1 MIVITINI
9 KLKMENTIVLSIV
22 TVIAIMEAQNGS
34 FLTFALIRFTICFT
48 GHTLFIYGQSFILAT

>member
-22 TVIAIMEAQNGS
+22 TVIAIMEAQTGS
-34 FLTFALIRFTICFT
+34 FLTFALIRFLIRFT
-48 GHTLFIYGQSFILAT
+48 WYTLFIYGQSFIPAT